1 MIQIKKKILIL
12 KSKPLPLVKPMTVK
26 RTDSIDSVQMEFNQI
41 FEKMFPKAAEMLNE
55 HDERKLAEFNE
66 EAIHEMIA
74 VIDQSYNIT
83 VLI

>member
-1 MIQIKKKILIL
+1 M
-12 KSKPLPLVKPMTVK
+12 PLVKPKLPMMVE

-66 EAIHEMIA
+66 EVVNEMTT
-74 VIDQSYNIT
+74 VINDQSFDRVKY
-83 VLI
+83 LMEFFLLF

>member
-1 MIQIKKKILIL
+1 M
-12 KSKPLPLVKPMTVK
+12 PTAVE

-66 EAIHEMIA
+66 EAINEMIT
-74 VIDQSYNIT
+74 VINRTIT
-83 VLI
+83 KAPF

>member
-1 MIQIKKKILIL
+1 
-12 KSKPLPLVKPMTVK
+12 MTVK